1 MSPSDLARC
10 WDITEDRATPFASGL
25 TEAMERFH
33 IDTPQRQA
41 MFLAQCGHE
50 SGCGKW
56 LRELWGPTT
65 QQKRYDPPSDLA
77 KQLGNVAPGD
87 GRRYLGRGFIQ
98 TTGLANYRALTKG
111 LGQIVPVPDFERS
124 PELLEQPIWAALSAG
139 WFWDSHH
146 LNQYADIDDIETC
159 TKRINGGL
167 TGLDDRKAL
176 WQSAKLVL
184 T

>member
-1 MSPSDLARC
+1 
-10 WDITEDRATPFASGL
+10 
-25 TEAMERFH
+25 MERFH

-111 LGQIVPVPDFERS
+111 LGQIVQVLDFERS

-146 LNQYADIDDIETC
+146 LNQYADVDDIETC
-159 TKRINGGL
+159 TKWINGGL